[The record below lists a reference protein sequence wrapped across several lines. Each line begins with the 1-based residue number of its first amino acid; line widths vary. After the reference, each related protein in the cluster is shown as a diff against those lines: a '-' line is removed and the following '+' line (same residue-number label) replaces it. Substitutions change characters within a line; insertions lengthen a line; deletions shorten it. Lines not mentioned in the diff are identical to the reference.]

1 MKCVRLVVLV
11 LVAVLMPA
19 GLLAQAQG
27 RVKGTV
33 RDAKGNPIPNA
44 KIIVTCPEINVF
56 RQEPKVD
63 DKGRYSILIVDA
75 TKKYE
80 FQVEA
85 PGFQSIKQLNKPL
98 TGQQTLELDFT
109 LQSLQEVQAA
119 NEPPG
124 VPALREGVALLD
136 QGKKTEARAKFL
148 EATAANPTLHLAW
161 LQLANLDLEAG
172 RLNEA
177 MAEAEKCLAA
187 SPNHAG
193 CLAVAANTCKAKGD
207 NAGFEKYM
215 TAYKSANP
223 EDPVVFYNDAVGFLN
238 KGDDARAKPLLEK
251 ALEIDPKY
259 PDALYQL
266 GMVCVRAG
274 DNPKAKEL
282 FTKFLEVAP
291 THTEAPTA
299 TEMLKYL

>member
-1 MKCVRLVVLV
+1 MKCVRLLTLA

-19 GLLAQAQG
+19 ALLAQAQG

-33 RDAKGNPIPNA
+33 KDAKGNPIPNA
-44 KIIVTCPEINVF
+44 KMLITCPEIKVF

-63 DKGRYSILIVDA
+63 EKGRYSILIVDA
-75 TKKYE
+75 TKRYM
-80 FQVEA
+80 FHVEA
-85 PGFQSIKQLNKPL
+85 PGFQGLEQLNKPL

-109 LQSLQEVQAA
+109 LQTLQEVQAA
-119 NEPPG
+119 TEPAG
-124 VPALREGVALLD
+124 LSALREGVALME
-136 QGKKTEARAKFL
+136 QGDKTAARAKFVA
-148 EATAANPTLHLAW
+148 ATVADANLYLAW
-161 LQLANLDLEAG
+161 LQLANLDLDAG
-172 RLNEA
+172 RLDDA

-187 SPNHAG
+187 SPSYAA

-215 TAYKSANP
+215 TAYRGANP
-223 EDPVVFYNDAVGFLN
+223 GDPVVFYNDAVGFLN
-238 KGDDARAKPLLEK
+238 KGDDAQAKPLLEK
-251 ALEIDPKY
+251 ALEVDPAY

-266 GMVCVRAG
+266 GMICVRMG
-274 DNPKAKEL
+274 DSPKAKEL

-291 THTEAPTA
+291 THAEAPTA